1 MSESR
6 KTLSGFLD
14 IFEGRLNKLKNNL
27 KIELEKAKSE
37 RCRTTIKNTLRDAKK
52 LKRVVQKGREENRA
66 RATNCR
72 PAKGYRKRRD

>member
-1 MSESR
+1 MNESR

-52 LKRVVQKGREENRA
+52 LKKVVQKGREENRQS
-66 RATNCR
+66 C
-72 PAKGYRKRRD
+72 PHCGGKL

>member
-52 LKRVVQKGREENRA
+52 LKKVVQQGREENKQS
-66 RATNCR
+66 C
-72 PAKGYRKRRD
+72 PHCGGKL

>member
-52 LKRVVQKGREENRA
+52 LKKVVQKGREENRQY
-66 RATNCR
+66 C
-72 PAKGYRKRRD
+72 PHCDGKL

>member
-52 LKRVVQKGREENRA
+52 LKKVVQQSREENKQS
-66 RATNCR
+66 C
-72 PAKGYRKRRD
+72 PHCGGKL